1 MQSENNLCAIFLND
15 DGTPAVL
22 FPTHEAIEIM
32 SIREIA
38 AKDIPFGKPFKIV
51 PVDSLPQDKPQHEW
65 EIDPLTLT
73 DGIGMHGFV
82 MSAQGDANG

>member
-15 DGTPAVL
+15 DRTPVVL
-22 FPTHEAIEIM
+22 LPTPEALEIM

-51 PVDSLPQDKPQHEW
+51 PVDSLPWDKPQEEW
-65 EIDPLTLT
+65 EIDPSTLT
-73 DGIGMHGFV
+73 DGVRLHGI
-82 MSAQGDANG
+82 SLTAQGDANG